1 MRWVYI
7 FVGVYFFL
15 LLILIVI
22 GVGKIISLLTGFESW
37 NYLKDFIEIGSWVAT
52 VVGGY
57 GVLLAARAYKDGEED
72 KKLVKL
78 DKLLIDLKEL
88 LLDCNSL
95 IDRRSE
101 IVFSFLKFDRA
112 VSGVSHENSFAYRND
127 LAAFCKSTLR
137 KIQLKH
143 IFKIPP
149 TVDCSITAPPGMS
162 PKYFRD
168 EILPKVG
175 AIFCRSELFCNN
187 LLHVEDSAFEVMNYI
202 IRWANREAYIDYTYV
217 DREGGRYWKND
228 NDYFGSPDVIKLKG
242 DQDLFSYIH
251 FEAVPA
257 AILYFY
263 CFGRDRLTIIEGAES

>member
-1 MRWVYI
+1 MFSVGIHFMRWVYI

-95 IDRRSE
+95 IDRRS
-101 IVFSFLKFDRA
+101 
-112 VSGVSHENSFAYRND
+112 
-127 LAAFCKSTLR
+127 
-137 KIQLKH
+137 
-143 IFKIPP
+143 
-149 TVDCSITAPPGMS
+149 
-162 PKYFRD
+162 
-168 EILPKVG
+168 IL
-175 AIFCRSELFCNN
+175 
-187 LLHVEDSAFEVMNYI
+187 
-202 IRWANREAYIDYTYV
+202 
-217 DREGGRYWKND
+217 
-228 NDYFGSPDVIKLKG
+228 
-242 DQDLFSYIH
+242 
-251 FEAVPA
+251 
-257 AILYFY
+257 
-263 CFGRDRLTIIEGAES
+263 